1 MADQSERTV
10 EDLIKELPSI
20 SESLVI
26 KIALGVPPEIEEQI
40 LVSPYLRPLQAETKK
55 LVVKFQSQIH
65 SYRMAVQSGTK
76 PDLTWRKRTDAIHL
90 KLTTLLMRLNA
101 LIKEENRRESTYR
114 YSRNH
119 ALREA
124 IRTHREAV
132 KSFAH
137 GPSQA
142 DLSLWSILGD
152 QECVS

>member
-1 MADQSERTV
+1 MAGQSEPTV
-10 EDLIKELPSI
+10 DELIKELPAV

-26 KIALGVPPEIEEQI
+26 KLALGVPPDIEAQI
-40 LVSPYLRPLQAETKK
+40 LVSKNLRPLQAETKR

-65 SYRMAVQSGTK
+65 SYRVAIQGGSK
-76 PDLTWRKRTDAIHL
+76 PDLAWRKRTDAIHL

-124 IRTHREAV
+124 IKTHREAV

-142 DLSLWSILGD
+142 DLSLWATLGD